1 MDGRRT
7 SKPNYNYR
15 HRQQHEIFL
24 LLSATILLQNA
35 ASVTTKCDYYLLQTA
50 AKHSVPRPT
59 NCSTMIMQ

>member
-35 ASVTTKCDYYLLQTA
+35 TGITKRQFDYKVRQNRGSL
-50 AKHSVPRPT
+50 
-59 NCSTMIMQ
+59 